1 MLNARTVINIAIPGK
16 KGSHHL
22 FAKIWSLL
30 SASIAPHVGIW
41 GGTPK
46 PKKERAASAKITL
59 ATLKEAITY
68 TTALK
73 TLETNKAVEFNILIN
88 IEDAFKYINEPL
100 ILDKEV
106 A

>member
-1 MLNARTVINIAIPGK
+1 MLNAKTVINIAIPGK

-30 SASIAPHVGIW
+30 SASIAPQVGIW

-59 ATLKEAITY
+59 ATLNEAITIRGAKIAVD
-68 TTALK
+68 TIEHLK
-73 TLETNKAVEFNILIN
+73 NSSLEVTSLQDLI
-88 IEDAFKYINEPL
+88 
-100 ILDKEV
+100 
-106 A
+106 